1 MVYAKVDEEYEV
13 RMLDLGRKV
22 GPWVEVLGGIVEGTE
37 YVAKNSYIIKADIN
51 KSAASHDH

>member
-1 MVYAKVDEEYEV
+1 
-13 RMLDLGRKV
+13 
-22 GPWVEVLGGIVEGTE
+22 VLGGIVEGTE